1 MILDYFTKAS
11 FIVVLRK
18 FSEGGPY
25 FMVRLCKQTQC
36 IIDIQRMEA
45 PPENWPESY
54 IQELLNRGE
63 EILKKRRAFA

>member
-1 MILDYFTKAS
+1 MVIDYISKAS

-36 IIDIQRMEA
+36 IIEIQRMEA

-54 IQELLNRGE
+54 ILELLSRGE